1 MTTTTANLGLF
12 KYVSGT
18 DANLAFNI
26 TSALNNNWD
35 IIDNSVI
42 KGNIIELSGTS
53 PTLTNNRAHKI
64 TITGTTTFSLPSG
77 SSTEFKQ
84 MVVLLYMASAYS
96 ISLAQSGTTIKY
108 FGGTAPNMSSAG
120 YYTIIYEYDSI
131 QNCWVVGALKK
142 AS

>member
-1 MTTTTANLGLF
+1 MSTTTANLGLF

-35 IIDNSVI
+35 IIDNSVM
-42 KGNIIELSGTS
+42 KGSIIELSGTS

-84 MVVLLYMASAYS
+84 MVVLLYMSSVYT
-96 ISLAQSGTTIKY
+96 ISLGTNVY
-108 FGGTAPNMSSAG
+108 FGGTTPSMSSAG
-120 YYTIIYEYDSI
+120 YYTIIYEYDSVRSS
-131 QNCWVVGALKK
+131 WTVGVLKK
-142 AS
+142 G

>member
-1 MTTTTANLGLF
+1 MTTTTSNLGLF
-12 KYVSGT
+12 KYVSST

-35 IIDNSVI
+35 IIDNSVM
-42 KGNIIELSGTS
+42 KGNIITLSGTS

-84 MVVLLYMASAYS
+84 MIVLLYMASAYS
-96 ISLAQSGTTIKY
+96 ITLGPSGSIKY
-108 FGGTAPNMSSAG
+108 FGGSAPNMSSAG

-131 QNCWVVGALKK
+131 QSCWVVGALKK
-142 AS
+142 A